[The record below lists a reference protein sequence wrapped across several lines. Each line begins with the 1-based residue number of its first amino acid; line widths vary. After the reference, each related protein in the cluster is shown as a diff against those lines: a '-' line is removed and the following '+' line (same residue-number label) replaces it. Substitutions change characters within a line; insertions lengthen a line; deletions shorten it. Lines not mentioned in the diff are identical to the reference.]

1 MDSKTVTSYI
11 AQLQKLSSTLSLG
24 EIIILQKEVV
34 ELLQKE
40 KLSDQ
45 AYLVSKIKFRP
56 EPETASADVYH
67 LQMRSIAIKNGVSEF
82 INILRDILND
92 KNEKTNNCRFWW
104 SFGIAIVSIVLTLIF
119 GIYSLK

>member
-1 MDSKTVTSYI
+1 MDSKTVTLYI

-24 EIIILQKEVV
+24 EIIILQNEVV

-40 KLSDQ
+40 ELSDQ

-67 LQMRSIAIKNGVSEF
+67 LQMRSIACI
-82 INILRDILND
+82 RD
-92 KNEKTNNCRFWW
+92 
-104 SFGIAIVSIVLTLIF
+104 FGQC
-119 GIYSLK
+119 GSL

>member
-1 MDSKTVTSYI
+1 MDSKTVTLYI

-45 AYLVSKIKFRP
+45 AYLVS
-56 EPETASADVYH
+56 
-67 LQMRSIAIKNGVSEF
+67 
-82 INILRDILND
+82 
-92 KNEKTNNCRFWW
+92 
-104 SFGIAIVSIVLTLIF
+104 
-119 GIYSLK
+119 

>member
-1 MDSKTVTSYI
+1 MDSKTVTLYI

-24 EIIILQKEVV
+24 EIIILQNEVV

-40 KLSDQ
+40 ELSDQ

-104 SFGIAIVSIVLTLIF
+104 SLGVAIVSIVLTLIF

>member
-1 MDSKTVTSYI
+1 MDSKTVTLYI

-24 EIIILQKEVV
+24 EIIILQNEVV

-40 KLSDQ
+40 ELSDQ

-67 LQMRSIAIKNGVSEF
+67 LQTRSIAIKNGVSEF

-92 KNEKTNNCRFWW
+92 KNEKANNCRFWW